1 MDAGADLNG
10 VDSLVETTDRL
21 ANKWDKKVVYV
32 TGTSVPYAPAIEFGR
47 GPVTADEGSLRF
59 EINGKVI
66 YAKSVDAAPAQP
78 FLRQAAWAVE
88 RDLDTIARESN
99 SIDEFVRKSALRVE
113 KHAKEF
119 VPVDEGNLRASIEA
133 VKVS

>member
-32 TGTSVPYAPAIEFGR
+32 TGTSVHYAPAIEFGR
-47 GPVTADEGSLRF
+47 GPVTADEGYLRF

-78 FLRQAAWAVE
+78 FLRPAAWAVE
-88 RDLDTIARESN
+88 RELDTIARESN

-113 KHAKEF
+113 KHAKEL